1 MITGTAA
8 PFRYVGVN
16 SHSRT
21 AANAASSSMGIDLR
35 ILASDTRP
43 SASIVASM
51 ITTPWIFAACASGG
65 YIGRTSLTF
74 VGVLMLLPTRTGAEG
89 AGYGGAGGGGGG
101 GIGPSASLCPLPLM
115 AARCL

>member
-43 SASIVASM
+43 SALIVASM
-51 ITTPWIFAACASGG
+51 ITTPWIFAACASSG
-65 YIGRTSLTF
+65 YIGRTSLTL
-74 VGVLMLLPTRTGAEG
+74 VGVLMLPPTRTGAEG
-89 AGYGGAGGGGGG
+89 AGYEGTGGGGGGGGG
-101 GIGPSASLCPLPLM
+101 GIGPIATLCPLPL
-115 AARCL
+115 